1 MCSSDLK
8 DYSASTMWI
17 LEMLVAIG
25 GNRPCA
31 LLGIKVGDWEN
42 RKSGFCPFN
51 QSEEN
56 ELVEDDP
63 ENDKR
68 KVLKNPFEKPI
79 GCDSD
84 EPTGVLI
91 QSDSDKISVGP
102 PCYIWI
108 PNEFVDL
115 IQAHSLM
122 ASKILPRGID
132 IYHPTTLLF
141 MNSTGNQIK
150 TISIK
155 HFREIGRAHV

>member
-1 MCSSDLK
+1 MKGVSEYLLSDEYQIQKHKLFQFAYDNEKVPTQK
-8 DYSASTMWI
+8 DYSACTMWI

-63 ENDKR
+63 ENDHR

-79 GCDSD
+79 GCDSE

-108 PNEFVDL
+108 PNEFV
-115 IQAHSLM
+115 
-122 ASKILPRGID
+122 
-132 IYHPTTLLF
+132 
-141 MNSTGNQIK
+141 
-150 TISIK
+150 
-155 HFREIGRAHV
+155 EIGRAHV